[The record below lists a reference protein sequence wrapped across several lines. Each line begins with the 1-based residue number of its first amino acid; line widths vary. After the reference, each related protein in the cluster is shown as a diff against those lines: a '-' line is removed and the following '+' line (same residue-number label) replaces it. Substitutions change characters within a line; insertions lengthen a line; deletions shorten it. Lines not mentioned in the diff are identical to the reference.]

1 MIRKP
6 LSLRLNKDKKGI
18 ADVLTIA
25 IVLFVIAFLGIITYK
40 IVGGINVEVQ
50 ASTVNNESKAAY
62 NNFSDNY
69 ADSFDEGMILAL
81 SFAYIITLIFAYR
94 VNTDPGY
101 FFISLFV
108 LIILIG
114 ITAVFGQIYELGTN
128 NPDFVNERAAM
139 PYLNFVASHSFVLS
153 IAAGALLFI
162 VLFSKIIRPG

>member
-1 MIRKP
+1 MRR
-6 LSLRLNKDKKGI
+6 SLLAKNNKRGV

-25 IVLFVIAFLGIITYK
+25 IVLFVIGFLGIISYK
-40 IVGGINVEVQ
+40 IISGMN
-50 ASTVNNESKAAY
+50 TVIQDSDSANNESKAAY
-62 NNFSDNY
+62 SNFTGNY
-69 ADSFDEGMILAL
+69 ANSFDQGMILAL

-128 NPDFVNERAAM
+128 NPDFVQERAAM
-139 PYLNFVASHSFVLS
+139 PYLNYVLSHTFVLS
-153 IAAGALLFI
+153 IVAGVLLLI

>member
-1 MIRKP
+1 MMRRP
-6 LSLRLNKDKKGI
+6 LSNRLNKDKRGI
-18 ADVLTIA
+18 ADVLTVA

-40 IVGGINVEVQ
+40 IISGMNTEFQ
-50 ASTVNNESKAAY
+50 ASTNINNESKAAY
-62 NNFSDNY
+62 GTFTDNY
-69 ADSFDEGMILAL
+69 ADSFDEGIVLAL

-139 PYLNFVASHSFVLS
+139 PYLNYVLTHTFVLS
-153 IAAGALLFI
+153 IVAGILMFI
-162 VLFSKIIRPG
+162 VLFSKVIRP

>member
-1 MIRKP
+1 VRK
-6 LSLRLNKDKKGI
+6 SLLARSNTRGV
-18 ADVLTIA
+18 ADTLTIA
-25 IVLFVIAFLGIITYK
+25 IVLFVIEFLGIITYK
-40 IVGGINVEVQ
+40 IVSGMNTVIQ
-50 ASTVNNESKAAY
+50 ASDVNNNESKAAY
-62 NNFSDNY
+62 SNFTSNY
-69 ADSFDEGMILAL
+69 ANSFDQGMILAL

-139 PYLNFVASHSFVLS
+139 PYLNYILTHTFVLS
-153 IAAGALLFI
+153 IVAGILLFI